1 MLDGEVPLSPE
12 KQAIIDRVCA
22 ALDYLPD
29 DPDEAAQ
36 NHPWFARQLNLIV
49 QSLTHQHISVW
60 EEMAAIAV
68 LGLPFSQMLLAEG
81 DPPGRERTS
90 GQPTLRRIG

>member
-1 MLDGEVPLSPE
+1 MLPE
-12 KQAIIDRVCA
+12 KQAIIDRVRA

-29 DPDEAAQ
+29 DPVEAAQ

-49 QSLTHQHISVW
+49 QGLSHQYISVW

-81 DPPGRERTS
+81 DPPGRDGTR
-90 GQPTLRRIG
+90 GQPILRRIG